1 MLAREREKEKEKT
14 KGRDLLLGSVKDKK
28 INPKINKVF
37 FYLFIFL
44 SCSTFRGT
52 GKNKYERGGKRGGGH
67 CGAKQRRRNVS
78 FHLKPLPLPLA
89 ASAAASST
97 SSSATTN
104 SLPIASSN
112 RLA

>member
-28 INPKINKVF
+28 INPKIKKF
-37 FYLFIFL
+37 FFIFL
-44 SCSTFRGT
+44 SFSTFRGT
-52 GKNKYERGGKRGGGH
+52 GKNKYERGGKRGGGGH
-67 CGAKQRRRNVS
+67 CRAKQRRRNVS

>member
-28 INPKINKVF
+28 INPKIKKVF
-37 FYLFIFL
+37 FLSFYLFLHFA
-44 SCSTFRGT
+44 
-52 GKNKYERGGKRGGGH
+52 ERGKTNTSPEESGGGGH

>member
-28 INPKINKVF
+28 INPKIKKVF
-37 FYLFIFL
+37 FFLSFYLFLHFA
-44 SCSTFRGT
+44 
-52 GKNKYERGGKRGGGH
+52 ERGKTNTSAEESGGGH

-89 ASAAASST
+89 ASAAASLT